1 MTFRET
7 FYQVK
12 GLMESRL
19 HDFGLE
25 SADASTMGWTTMLS
39 IEQNTRV
46 TIDVPLILIY
56 SDEFLI
62 SGTLETSTYSRL
74 NGKTVKLKVG
84 NTIVATTTTNINGEY
99 SFTHTPVSTGNHSF
113 QVIFEGTNIH
123 TASQSSVVN
132 RTVGKE
138 TSVINLDGISTQHYG
153 DTVIFGGQLLDNDGQ
168 YISSA
173 SVKYYLNNSLVT
185 TLTTDAQGR
194 FSTSKSV
201 DSFATQNIKFIYD
214 GDSNYTNCEGSSQID
229 VYQPQL
235 SLTSNKNILSY
246 ADDDSA
252 TLTVQV
258 QDNAPVPQNL
268 AISNHLVTLL
278 GYDDSAA
285 TASDFTDTN
294 SIASISDSGQTIV
307 IHSNS
312 TTSDSNVVYNTTFGA
327 KSMLMSF
334 NIDSAIISD
343 AAYIVVL
350 NAAGTLIGYLALSTG
365 QYEIY
370 AYNDANAIVVIKD
383 GSILGSI
390 QLNGAS
396 SYKVGF
402 YLSETRIVLSDVQ
415 VHEIVD
421 SGYTNSSGACTLTYN
436 SQGLGDIVLTAQA
449 NISGTLLSKTYG
461 IEDYLFVPKL
471 DGTDSITKWT
481 DIPNNTSAG
490 VFSSHGSFLT
500 NGWSNEGLWE
510 LDFDVQ
516 CTSWKY
522 VGLMPVCNDAINPFT
537 DAKASAN
544 AMTTWEGISY
554 MGGMGFSSWD
564 SADSMSKI
572 TNTTW
577 HHITLTKLSPT
588 KVKIVIDNTYTAIGN
603 YDNLPNHSVLH
614 IGSRDNPSARNN
626 GGIVKY
632 KNIIVKPL

>member
-84 NTIVATTTTNINGEY
+84 NTVVATTTTNINGEY

-123 TASQSSVVN
+123 AASQSSVVN
-132 RTVGKE
+132 RTVDKE

-201 DSFATQNIKFIYD
+201 DSFDTQNIKFIYD
-214 GDSNYTNCEGSSQID
+214 GDSNYTNCESSSQID

-235 SLTSNKNILSY
+235 SLTSDKDVLSY
-246 ADDDSA
+246 ADNDSA

-307 IHSNS
+307 MHSNS
-312 TTSDSNVVYNTTFGA
+312 ATSDSNVVHNATFGS

-334 NIDSAIISD
+334 NIDSATISD
-343 AAYIVVL
+343 AAYIAAF
-350 NAAGTLIGYLALSTG
+350 NAAGTSLIGYLQLSTG

-370 AYNDANAIVVIKD
+370 TYNDANAIIVIKD
-383 GSILGSI
+383 GSTLGSI

-421 SGYTNSSGACTLTYN
+421 SGYTNSSGACTLTYD
-436 SQGLGDIVLTAQA
+436 SQGIGDVFLTAQA
-449 NISGTLLSKTYG
+449 NINSTLVTETYAIQDIYLYDECTSAKHSWKNGSGSCSYSYSSNG
-461 IEDYLFVPKL
+461 M
-471 DGTDSITKWT
+471 SITGT
-481 DIPNNTSAG
+481 A
-490 VFSSHGSFLT
+490 T
-500 NGWSNEGLWE
+500 NGASLL
-510 LDFDVQ
+510 LDE
-516 CTSWKY
+516 T
-522 VGLMPVCNDAINPFT
+522 
-537 DAKASAN
+537 
-544 AMTTWEGISY
+544 
-554 MGGMGFSSWD
+554 
-564 SADSMSKI
+564 
-572 TNTTW
+572 
-577 HHITLTKLSPT
+577 
-588 KVKIVIDNTYTAIGN
+588 
-603 YDNLPNHSVLH
+603 LPNHYSAEFTITGMQSNSTVKCSSFGLETVY
-614 IGSRDNPSARNN
+614 IDPRSSNSILANVTDWTTINNVINVNDTIKMEWNGTKVSFYQNGTKITEYNKNGSGVNN
-626 GGIVKY
+626 GLFFRNLTGSGGWTGITIKDL
-632 KNIIVKPL
+632 KIRSL

>member
-201 DSFATQNIKFIYD
+201 DSFVTQNIKFIYD

-235 SLTSNKNILSY
+235 SLTSDKDILSY
-246 ADDDSA
+246 ADNDSA

-258 QDNAPVPQNL
+258 QDNAPVPQHLTINNL
-268 AISNHLVTLL
+268 NPMHFMYAVNKSTYGNVGYFSNPINIGTEGAYEIDFSNINDGECYIRL
-278 GYDDSAA
+278 GG
-285 TASDFTDTN
+285 TDEEF
-294 SIASISDSGQTIV
+294 IDII
-307 IHSNS
+307 
-312 TTSDSNVVYNTTFGA
+312 YNPDA
-327 KSMLMSF
+327 NEF
-334 NIDSAIISD
+334 NILQLSDRYYSFDYPTSTKKLQVRTINNIGMLYIDKKPVFIDNDYVYFTPDIDYTECYMITMENINAEVSIIDYHFEEIQFDNSAYEWAYEYESKGIGDIEIIAEAIID
-343 AAYIVVL
+343 
-350 NAAGTLIGYLALSTG
+350 GTLS
-365 QYEIY
+365 
-370 AYNDANAIVVIKD
+370 
-383 GSILGSI
+383 
-390 QLNGAS
+390 
-396 SYKVGF
+396 
-402 YLSETRIVLSDVQ
+402 SET
-415 VHEIVD
+415 
-421 SGYTNSSGACTLTYN
+421 YTVY
-436 SQGLGDIVLTAQA
+436 
-449 NISGTLLSKTYG
+449 
-461 IEDYLFVPKL
+461 DYLFVPKL
-471 DGTDSITKWT
+471 DGADSITKWT
-481 DIPNNTSAG
+481 DIPNNTSG
-490 VFSSHGSFLT
+490 GIFSSHGSFLT

-516 CTSWKY
+516 CTSWRY
-522 VGLMPVCNDAINPFT
+522 VGLMPVCNDAIKPFT
-537 DAKASAN
+537 DAKASVN

-554 MGGMGFSSWD
+554 MAGMGFSSWD

-572 TNTTW
+572 TNTSW

-603 YDNLPNHSVLH
+603 YDKLPNHSVLH
-614 IGSRDNPSARNN
+614 IGSRDNPSDRNS

>member
-84 NTIVATTTTNINGEY
+84 NTVVATTTTNINGEY

-123 TASQSSVVN
+123 AASQSSVVN
-132 RTVGKE
+132 RTVDKE

-201 DSFATQNIKFIYD
+201 DSFDTQNIKFIYD

-246 ADDDSA
+246 ADNDSA
-252 TLTVQV
+252 TITAQLI
-258 QDNAPVPQNL
+258 DNAPTPQNL
-268 AISNHLVTLL
+268 AIADTEIIFTYPST
-278 GYDDSAA
+278 S
-285 TASDFTDTN
+285 TAYSDFSSIPVQYDSFELLFKSQGATFYIYGDDEYPLRQIDIPNNNSSKFRLIWDKTKLSLYQDDEVLLN
-294 SIASISDSGQTIV
+294 SITNYLDGEAVTSYTDSHVRFATLNNNTVDLTNIKIQNILSNTID
-307 IHSNS
+307 
-312 TTSDSNVVYNTTFGA
+312 T
-327 KSMLMSF
+327 
-334 NIDSAIISD
+334 
-343 AAYIVVL
+343 
-350 NAAGTLIGYLALSTG
+350 
-365 QYEIY
+365 
-370 AYNDANAIVVIKD
+370 DANGQAI
-383 GSILGSI
+383 
-390 QLNGAS
+390 
-396 SYKVGF
+396 F
-402 YLSETRIVLSDVQ
+402 
-415 VHEIVD
+415 
-421 SGYTNSSGACTLTYN
+421 TYN
-436 SQGLGDIVLTAQA
+436 SQGIGDITISA
-449 NISGTLLSKTYG
+449 NIDGSLVTERYDIQDCNYYNTAEVTRSSTNGSTIYDNSLSQALPSKCE
-461 IEDYLFVPKL
+461 ISL
-471 DGTDSITKWT
+471 DVWS
-481 DIPNNTSAG
+481 NNTSSG
-490 VFSSHGSFLT
+490 EHRFFILPKTQYSSDTTQPSYAIYFDLLKNNQVALGKRENNSSQSVGFQMATATLGTYHTIQFVKDNTDISVYIDDNLIGSFTLSWIDNYT
-500 NGWSNEGLWE
+500 DYCMSMMRWS
-510 LDFDVQ
+510 
-516 CTSWKY
+516 
-522 VGLMPVCNDAINPFT
+522 
-537 DAKASAN
+537 ASG
-544 AMTTWEGISY
+544 T
-554 MGGMGFSSWD
+554 
-564 SADSMSKI
+564 SKI
-572 TNTTW
+572 KN
-577 HHITLTKLSPT
+577 
-588 KVKIVIDNTYTAIGN
+588 VKF
-603 YDNLPNHSVLH
+603 
-614 IGSRDNPSARNN
+614 
-626 GGIVKY
+626 
-632 KNIIVKPL
+632 KPL